1 MAPHTYL
8 CKHPVIEVE
17 EVGDMDMSQGIFD
30 KYRIVEQVQKI
41 SRDNPH
47 AIA

>member
-1 MAPHTYL
+1 
-8 CKHPVIEVE
+8 
-17 EVGDMDMSQGIFD
+17 MDMSQGIFD

-41 SRDNPH
+41 SRDSPH